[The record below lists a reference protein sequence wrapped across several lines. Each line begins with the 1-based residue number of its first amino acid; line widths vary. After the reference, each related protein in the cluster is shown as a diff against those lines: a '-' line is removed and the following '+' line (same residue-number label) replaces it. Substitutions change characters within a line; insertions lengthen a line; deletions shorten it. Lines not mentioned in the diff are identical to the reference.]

1 MSHFAPDTR
10 KVILITGTSS
20 GIGRA
25 FVDELSK
32 SPQAANKYRVFASAR
47 NIDNLAHFPPNVAR
61 VALDVN
67 DEGSVKAAIDAV
79 LRQAGRI
86 DVLVNNAGASNTI
99 GAAIEVPI
107 AKYKACFETNFFGL
121 IRVTQTVA
129 PHMIKQGSGTIVNI
143 GSTVGITS
151 TPWAAGYSASKAA
164 VHWWSDALRIEL
176 APFNVKVVIV
186 APGAIMSE
194 FGEAATQSA
203 TVPSPD
209 SPYAPASDVIKAR
222 AMFSQGSYAT
232 PTAIF
237 AKRVMAA
244 ALKKNPRAY
253 IVAGAKSFS
262 ALMAWYLPV
271 WIVDSF
277 KARAFSL
284 GVLYR
289 ARRNYLAQRGGT
301 N

>member
-1 MSHFAPDTR
+1 MSRAIPDTR
-10 KVILITGTSS
+10 KVVLITGTSS

-25 FVDELSK
+25 FVEELSK
-32 SPQAANKYRVFASAR
+32 SPSAAKKYRVFASAR
-47 NIDNLAHFPPNVAR
+47 NIEKLAFFPAHVGR
-61 VALDVN
+61 VPLDVN
-67 DEGSVKAAIDAV
+67 DDESVKAAIESV
-79 LRQAGRI
+79 IREAGRI

-107 AKYKACFETNFFGL
+107 SNYKACFETNFFGL
-121 IRVTQTVA
+121 IRVTQAVA

-194 FGEAATQSA
+194 FGEAATAST
-203 TVPSPD
+203 TVPPAD
-209 SPYAPASDVIKAR
+209 SPYAPASKVIQAR
-222 AMFSQGSYAT
+222 AMYSQQSYAT
-232 PTAIF
+232 PTAVF
-237 AKRVMAA
+237 AKSVMAQ

-253 IVAGAKSFS
+253 IVKGAKSFS
-262 ALMAWYLPV
+262 ALLAWYLPV
-271 WIVDSF
+271 WLVDSF
-277 KARAFSL
+277 KVRVFSL

-289 ARRNYLAQRGGT
+289 AQKQLARKVGRS
-301 N
+301 